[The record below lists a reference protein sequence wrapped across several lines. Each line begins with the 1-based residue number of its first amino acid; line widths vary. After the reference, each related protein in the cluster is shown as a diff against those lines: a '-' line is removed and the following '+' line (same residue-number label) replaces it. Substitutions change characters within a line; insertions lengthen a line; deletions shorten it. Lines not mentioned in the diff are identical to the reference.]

1 MLVQPHKR
9 HIECSLVAEFL
20 TISTRDQSHLTQA
33 HEPAEFHQRPMPIRL
48 IEHVEAVHI
57 LYLFYP
63 RNQKLALPTMSSRL

>member
-20 TISTRDQSHLTQA
+20 TTSTRDQSRLTQT
-33 HEPAEFHQRPMPIRL
+33 HEPAELHQRLIPIQV